1 MSEILSGSIDL
12 SKIDKSKIVEGKNG
26 AKYYNIQVVINDTE
40 DNYKNIASIQ
50 TNQTKEEREA
60 KAAKVYLGNLKSV
73 WKGES
78 KKEAPK
84 NQQTPQPINDG
95 SDLPF

>member
-26 AKYYNIQVVINDTE
+26 AKYYNIQVSINDQADQFGNTAA
-40 DNYKNIASIQ
+40 IIQ
-50 TNQTKEEREA
+50 NQTKEEREA

-84 NQQTPQPINDG
+84 NQLNRQPANGDD
-95 SDLPF
+95 DLPF

>member
-26 AKYYNIQVVINDTE
+26 AKYYNIQVSINDQADQFGNTAA
-40 DNYKNIASIQ
+40 IIQ
-50 TNQTKEEREA
+50 NQTKEEREA

-84 NQQTPQPINDG
+84 NQPTPQDISESDG
-95 SDLPF
+95 LPF